1 MTSPNKHYP
10 AVLVLGVVPSLT
22 WPVARCL
29 KRAGCSPTVLSW
41 HALSPMKFTADCS
54 GYIPWVNLRKTA
66 GRLGCAALEQVRA
79 ICRKNAIEAV
89 LAADYDTALL
99 LAELRDE
106 PDIPK
111 AAVPH
116 AEMIIELN
124 NKWTFTRLLGR
135 LGLPHPESE
144 YAASAEDLLATK
156 LEFPIITKP
165 LDLWASVGFEIHHS
179 HAELAN
185 KIATGKLK
193 SSYPLI
199 VQRYV
204 PGWDSGASFLA
215 KEGRLVAYSTFQHK
229 KDGER
234 IFFDDDRMRGYIEKF
249 VAATDYSGVGHIDTR
264 YDPALDEYR
273 ILELN
278 PRFWASLLY
287 AANAGLNYPDLL
299 VRLEEWDGRTV
310 SKATPRRVALPPY
323 ERAMT
328 MATRYFGI
336 GYEKL
341 TGAVL

>member
-1 MTSPNKHYP
+1 
-10 AVLVLGVVPSLT
+10 
-22 WPVARCL
+22 
-29 KRAGCSPTVLSW
+29 
-41 HALSPMKFTADCS
+41 MKFMADCR
-54 GYIPWVNLRKTA
+54 GYIPWMNLCKTGGKL
-66 GRLGCAALEQVRA
+66 GRTALEQVRA
-79 ICRKNAIEAV
+79 ICRANAIDAV
-89 LAADYDTALL
+89 LAADFDTALL
-99 LAELRDE
+99 LAEFKGD
-106 PDIPK
+106 PDIPN
-111 AAVPH
+111 AALPH
-116 AEMIIELN
+116 ADMIVELN
-124 NKWTFTRLLGR
+124 NKWTFTRLLGQ

-144 YAASAEDLLATK
+144 YIGSSEELLATK

-165 LDLWASVGFEIHHS
+165 LDMWASVGFEVHRTL
-179 HAELAN
+179 AELTA
-185 KIATGKLK
+185 KVAERKLK

-199 VQRYV
+199 AQRYV

-229 KDGER
+229 NDGER
-234 IFFDDDRMRGYIEKF
+234 VFFDDDRMRGYLEKF
-249 VAATDYSGVGHIDTR
+249 IAATDYSGVGHIDTR

-299 VRLEEWDGRTV
+299 VRLGEWDGRSV
-310 SKATPRRVALPPY
+310 SKAAPRKIKLPAY

-336 GYEKL
+336 GYEKF